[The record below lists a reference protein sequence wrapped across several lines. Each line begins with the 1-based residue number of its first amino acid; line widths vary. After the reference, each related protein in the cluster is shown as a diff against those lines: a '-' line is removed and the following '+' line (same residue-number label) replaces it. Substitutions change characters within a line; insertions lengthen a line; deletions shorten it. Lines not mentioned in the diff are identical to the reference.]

1 MFDLVHW
8 RSHGFSSFWNLVTWN
23 SLLRTLGVIPF
34 PLFPH
39 CIWMQKEIYVMRWYG
54 GRMTTMWGRLHKHPE
69 LLSFLVGFITSVK
82 AQLSGTSSPASISGS
97 CTWAPL
103 LAASTWL
110 TKYRHV
116 ECCTV
121 CLLGG
126 KGSSRRQASYL
137 GSAST
142 PKWSLGTSTKIQ
154 FREES
159 RAQLVPPFYALAP
172 KPTVARRHFFHWGEN
187 LPYLFLI
194 WCSLVFSLGQTVD
207 SCSDL

>member
-1 MFDLVHW
+1 MMYKYVT
-8 RSHGFSSFWNLVTWN
+8 SSFVTNLILFSTSILAEHVWPCPLKESWFLFILKFSHLEFITQN
-23 SLLRTLGVIPF
+23 FRCYPLF

-82 AQLSGTSSPASISGS
+82 AQLSCTSSPASISGS

-121 CLLGG
+121 PPG
-126 KGSSRRQASYL
+126 RQ
-137 GSAST
+137 GIFQE
-142 PKWSLGTSTKIQ
+142 TS
-154 FREES
+154 F
-159 RAQLVPPFYALAP
+159 
-172 KPTVARRHFFHWGEN
+172 
-187 LPYLFLI
+187 LPRI
-194 WCSLVFSLGQTVD
+194 CIHPQMIPG
-207 SCSDL
+207 DLY